1 MGWIIVIMTVIYVV
15 SIIDSI
21 LHGKAKPS
29 IQNKYWYPLGGF
41 IAFFKSRKRGA

>member
-1 MGWIIVIMTVIYVV
+1 MGWVIAIMTVIYVV

-21 LHGKAKPS
+21 LHSKAKPFYR
-29 IQNKYWYPLGGF
+29 NKYGYPLGGF